1 MGLIREAVDFY
12 RRREDSNSWTQTQ
25 KGNVKFYFSTIKDI
39 SQYLINR
46 SIILYNKILPFIQ
59 FYVAYDLIYRIESP
73 SYKYLNL
80 SNYIKY
86 YHLIEKLLSNVE
98 DKYLIEQTNVDKKF
112 QIAALSKKYI
122 STIISLLYIDNI

>member
-1 MGLIREAVDFY
+1 MGLIREAVYFY

-25 KGNVKFYFSTIKDI
+25 KGNVKFSFSTIKDI

-59 FYVAYDLIYRIESP
+59 FYVAYDLIYTIESA

-112 QIAALSKKYI
+112 QIAAL
-122 STIISLLYIDNI
+122 